1 MAKRKYLSQRQL
13 TVLDDLLNS
22 DLDKQAVMDKHKI
35 SRNTYNRWQADE
47 LFVDEF
53 NRRITSAHRQSVALI
68 ARYAPLAAAKLVQL
82 TESKNQET
90 ARKACLDIMSVP
102 KVVGK
107 ETKASTDPQS
117 VVDNQAEQL
126 PPRTASKLL
135 AALAEAE
142 EKDNDLK
149 KA

>member
-22 DLDKQAVMDKHKI
+22 DLDEQAVMDKHKI

-53 NRRITSAHRQSVALI
+53 NRRIASAHRQSVALI

-117 VVDNQAEQL
+117 VGDRRAKQISDA
-126 PPRTASKLL
+126 TANRLL
-135 AALAEAE
+135 AALAQE
-142 EKDNDLK
+142 ENDDGSRSG
-149 KA
+149 

>member
-22 DLDKQAVMDKHKI
+22 DLDEQAVMDKHKI

-53 NRRITSAHRQSVALI
+53 NRRIASAHRQSVALI
-68 ARYAPLAAAKLVQL
+68 ARYAPLAATKLVQL

-107 ETKASTDPQS
+107 ETKASTEAQS
-117 VVDNQAEQL
+117 AVAKQAEQL
-126 PPRTASKLL
+126 SDATASRLL
-135 AALAEAE
+135 AAVMA
-142 EKDNDLK
+142 
-149 KA
+149 